1 MNYVCPQ
8 CGERE
13 NLHYNYD
20 WTKQNRP
27 VINVLCN
34 ECGEFFGEDN
44 QYKQIENAIIRWS
57 NDGTKT
63 AGTLTREIIDIIK
76 QKK

>member
-1 MNYVCPQ
+1 MKYLCPE
-8 CGERE
+8 CGEKE

-20 WTKQNRP
+20 WTKQHRP
-27 VINVLCN
+27 IINVLCN
-34 ECGEFFGEDN
+34 ECGVFFGENN
-44 QYKQIENAIIRWS
+44 QYNEIENAIIRWS

-63 AGTLTREIIDIIK
+63 AGTLTREIINIIK